1 MVCIDTAG
9 MGENIRLRVYLN
21 IWLIEC
27 GKRFNAKGGAISVI
41 GETPVVVENDTSKF
55 NISEDLPLFA
65 KYGRTFKLKASIVV

>member
-1 MVCIDTAG
+1 
-9 MGENIRLRVYLN
+9 MGENIRLRVHLN

-41 GETPVVVENDTSKF
+41 GETPLVVENEPSKF
-55 NISEDLPLFA
+55 IISEDLPKDLPLFA